1 MNPSTKD
8 EVTGNL
14 HAVKGTIKEKV
25 GQVTNKPDLEA
36 EGKVEHNKG
45 VIEKKV
51 GQIKKVFGK

>member
-25 GQVTNKPDLEA
+25 GQVTNNPDLEA
-36 EGKVEHNKG
+36 RGKAEHNKG

-51 GQIKKVFGK
+51 GEIKKVFGK